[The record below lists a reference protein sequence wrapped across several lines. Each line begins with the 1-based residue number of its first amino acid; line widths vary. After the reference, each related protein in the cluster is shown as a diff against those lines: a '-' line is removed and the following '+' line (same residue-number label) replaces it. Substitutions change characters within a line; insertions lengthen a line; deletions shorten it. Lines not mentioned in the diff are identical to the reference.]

1 METSKL
7 YFDKNKVWLAEMKY
21 YSKENNGIEL
31 SEPLTYAFVVD
42 LGDGEFA
49 NPFDVSED
57 FPVFKRT
64 LYSNYTADGES
75 YGTKVVLVN
84 TIDRTGPCY
93 VLSKNVGDMGLMG
106 DIVSSEQLIDYM
118 FKNSETLYFKD
129 RKGYAKD
136 KLKRHPFTLRKLM
149 ESDEEKEAAMT
160 AFLAER
166 SAHLRLIK

>member
-21 YSKENNGIEL
+21 YSKEDNGIEY
-31 SEPLTYAFVVD
+31 SDPLTYAFIVD
-42 LGDGEFA
+42 LDNGEFA

-57 FPVFKRT
+57 FPVFKRVP
-64 LYSNYTADGES
+64 YANYTQDGES

-160 AFLAER
+160 SFLADRHE
-166 SAHLRLIK
+166 HIRLIK